1 MKIKTKP
8 NQERNIMKTKETLV
22 ALAFLFVATGLMSV
36 RAAES
41 ATPAP
46 APAPSADAI
55 LRQMSDK
62 LGAAQKFSFKARRD
76 IGAGLVT
83 EDGLPNK
90 AEVTVTV
97 QRPDKVVIHATS
109 TEITRHFYDDGKK
122 LTLFDKSKNLYS
134 TVPIAVSLDELPAEL
149 AEIYGFTPPVAGFL
163 VSNPYEGIAWRAQT
177 ITYAGTGSIKTAL
190 KSVPCHRIALSG
202 TLADAELWIGVND
215 LLPHRLTATVKRDSG
230 NAHVTIEF
238 SDWNLA
244 AKTKDADFVFSPPKG
259 ATQITM
265 LPLAETEAA
274 AKPGK

>member
-1 MKIKTKP
+1 
-8 NQERNIMKTKETLV
+8 MKTRN
-22 ALAFLFVATGLMSV
+22 ALAAIAFMFVATGLMSV

-41 ATPAP
+41 ATPAA

-76 IGAGLVT
+76 IDAGLIT

-109 TEITRHFYDDGKK
+109 TEVTRHFYDDGKK

-134 TVPIAVSLDELPAEL
+134 TVPIAVPLDELPAEL
-149 AEIYGFTPPVAGFL
+149 AEVYGFTPPVAGFL
-163 VSNPYEGIAWRAQT
+163 VSNPYEGIVWHTKT
-177 ITYAGTGSIKTAL
+177 ITYTGTGSIKTAR
-190 KSVPCHRIALSG
+190 KSVPCHRLALSG

-215 LLPHRLTATVKRDSG
+215 LLPHRLTATVKRESG
-230 NAHVTIEF
+230 NAHVTIEI

-259 ATQITM
+259 ASQITM
-265 LPLAETEAA
+265 IPLAEMEAA